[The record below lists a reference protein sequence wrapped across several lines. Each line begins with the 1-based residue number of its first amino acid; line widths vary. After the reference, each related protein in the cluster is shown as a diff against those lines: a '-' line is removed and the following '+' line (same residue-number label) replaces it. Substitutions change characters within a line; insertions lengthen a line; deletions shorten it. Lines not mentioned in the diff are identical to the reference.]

1 MAHKGLGPQSAK
13 SVQMSCSGGLEATSG
28 AQSGP

>member
-1 MAHKGLGPQSAK
+1 
-13 SVQMSCSGGLEATSG
+13 MSCSGGLEATSG